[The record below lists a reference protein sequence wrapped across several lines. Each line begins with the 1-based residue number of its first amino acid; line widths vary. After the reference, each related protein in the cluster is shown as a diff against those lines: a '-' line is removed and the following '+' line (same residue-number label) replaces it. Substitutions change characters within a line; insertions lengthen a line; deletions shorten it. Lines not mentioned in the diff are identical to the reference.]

1 MWLRAQ
7 PVTEQLLA
15 GAAQDAASFWYTA
28 WVEARKPE
36 LPKS

>member
-1 MWLRAQ
+1 MWLRGQ
-7 PVTEQLLA
+7 IVTEQLLA
-15 GAAQDAASFWYTA
+15 SAAQDTGSFWYTA